1 MSEVYWKYAGNESL
15 MHRNCVKATLKN
27 NLKIN

>member
-1 MSEVYWKYAGNESL
+1 MLEIYWKLAGNELL
-15 MHRNCVKATLKN
+15 MHRNCVKATLKK